1 MSAKILCID
10 DEPELRETIVEELTD
25 VGYET
30 VEADNG
36 RTGLAAIVENQ
47 PDLVL
52 CDINMPEMDG
62 TQLLQ
67 NLRVNHPDLA
77 DMPFIFLTAQ
87 ADRSAVLN
95 GKKLGADDYLTK
107 PIDFEL
113 LIATVEARLG
123 QVRRMEAKREQQLV
137 KLYRTVSSGGGA
149 PDGAK
154 PSTDD
159 PVPSRHSGPAPI
171 PPATRE
177 KLAGIAGDNDGQV
190 TAGRLQFIGLDI
202 IRHEFG
208 DRWPALEKRIF
219 DIAEKTIAKR
229 IDTVDVFRRDENNNY
244 VICFAQLDESEASF
258 KADRIASE
266 IREKIL
272 GECGQENAPPPQPIG
287 KTPPG
292 TSLPSQADAAS
303 RASQALRSD
312 VHSVPLSREEAQQTE
327 SVFDLVQARIDQ
339 AAAIRRQSDQSTLK
353 DVFET
358 SRLRLCDIDLRN
370 GSMTPF
376 KLAGFDERTQLKIDG
391 LISGRRNLG
400 DLTAQLN
407 TMQLGQV
414 AEQIYARTASSQTVV
429 IIDVGISTLE
439 NRRQLEPLLEM
450 LQSFDD
456 PVRNA
461 IALKLSGISEDVYP
475 TKLSGLAT
483 LVRPFC
489 RLVAV
494 ELGRPTLGTIDPV
507 EMRAPIV
514 TCRFDTIAAI
524 LEKSAPRIK
533 TLVQDVHEKKARFLV
548 HAIPDMDCKMQLSK
562 LGVDLLSMA

>member
-1 MSAKILCID
+1 MTAKILCID

-36 RTGLAAIVENQ
+36 RTGLAAIVEKQ

-123 QVRRMEAKREQQLV
+123 QVRRMEAKQEQQLV
-137 KLYRTVSSGGGA
+137 KLYRTVSSGGCA
-149 PDGAK
+149 PDEIKQATGGPTPPQPDN
-154 PSTDD
+154 PS
-159 PVPSRHSGPAPI
+159 PIPAP
-171 PPATRE
+171 TRE
-177 KLAGIAGDNDGQV
+177 KLASMAAGKGGQV
-190 TAGRLQFIGLDI
+190 TAGRLQFIGFDV
-202 IRHEFG
+202 IRDEFG
-208 DRWPALEKRIF
+208 DRWPALETRIF

-229 IDTVDVFRRDENNNY
+229 IDNVDVFRRDENNNY
-244 VICFAQLDESEASF
+244 VICFAQLDEAEASF

-272 GECGQENAPPPQPIG
+272 GECGQETGPPPQPIG
-287 KTPPG
+287 KSAPG
-292 TSLPSQADAAS
+292 ASRPDQNNAVS
-303 RASQALRSD
+303 RASQALRSE
-312 VHSVPLSREEAQQTE
+312 VHSIPLSFEEAQETE

-339 AAAIRRQSDQSTLK
+339 AASIRRQTDESTLK
-353 DVFET
+353 DIFET
-358 SRLRLCDIDLRN
+358 SKLRTSDIDLRN
-370 GSMTPF
+370 GSLTPF

-391 LISGRRNLG
+391 LIAGRRNTG
-400 DLTAQLN
+400 DLAAKLSM
-407 TMQLGQV
+407 MQLGQA
-414 AEQIYARTASSQTVV
+414 AEQIYARNASSKTVI

-439 NRRQLEPLLEM
+439 NRRQLEPLLEL
-450 LQSFDD
+450 LQSFDE

-461 IALKLSGISEDVYP
+461 IALKLTGISEDVYP
-475 TKLSGLAT
+475 AKLSGLAT

-494 ELGRPTLGTIDPV
+494 ELGRPTLGTIDPA
-507 EMRAPIV
+507 EMRTPIV
-514 TCRFDTIAAI
+514 ACRFDSIAGL

-533 TLVQDVHEKKARFLV
+533 TLAQDIHEKKARFLV
-548 HAIPDMDCKMQLSK
+548 QAIPDVENKAHLSK
-562 LGVDLLSMA
+562 LGVDLLSLA

>member
-123 QVRRMEAKREQQLV
+123 QVRRMEAKQEQQLV
-137 KLYRTVSSGGGA
+137 KLYRTVSGGGP

-154 PSTDD
+154 QAGDD
-159 PVPSRHSGPAPI
+159 PAPSPAGNSQPI
-171 PPATRE
+171 TPATRE
-177 KLAGIAGDNDGQV
+177 KLVSMAGSKEGHV
-190 TAGRLQFIGLDI
+190 TAGRMQFIGLDV
-202 IRHEFG
+202 IRDEFG
-208 DRWPALEKRIF
+208 DRWPALETRIF
-219 DIAEKTIAKR
+219 DIAEKTIARR
-229 IDTVDVFRRDENNNY
+229 IDNVDVFRRDESNNY
-244 VICFAQLDESEASF
+244 VICFAQLDEAEASF
-258 KADRIASE
+258 KADRIANE

-272 GECGQENAPPPQPIG
+272 GECGQASEPPPPVG
-287 KTPPG
+287 KAP
-292 TSLPSQADAAS
+292 QATADTDHHDIAS
-303 RASQALRSD
+303 RASQALRSE
-312 VHSVPLSREEAQQTE
+312 VHSIPLSPEEAQETE
-327 SVFDLVQARIDQ
+327 SVFDLVQARIEQ
-339 AAAIRRQSDQSTLK
+339 AASIRRQSDESTLK
-353 DVFET
+353 EVFET
-358 SRLRLCDIDLRN
+358 GKLRTCDIDLRN
-370 GSMTPF
+370 GSPTPF

-391 LISGRRNLG
+391 LIAGRRNTG
-400 DLTAQLN
+400 DLMAKLSM
-407 TMQLGQV
+407 MQLGQV
-414 AEQIYARTASSQTVV
+414 AEQIYARTASSQTVIMV
-429 IIDVGISTLE
+429 DITISTLE
-439 NRRQLEPLLEM
+439 NRRQLEPLLEL
-450 LQSFDD
+450 LQSFDE

-461 IALKLSGISEDVYP
+461 IALKLTGISEDVYP
-475 TKLSGLAT
+475 AKLSGLAT

-494 ELGRPTLGTIDPV
+494 ELGRPTLGTIDPA

-514 TCRFDTIAAI
+514 ACRFETIAPL
-524 LEKSAPRIK
+524 LEKTAPRIK
-533 TLVQDVHEKKARFLV
+533 TLAQDVHEKKARFLI
-548 HAIPDMDCKMQLSK
+548 HAIPDMENKVQLSK
-562 LGVDLLSMA
+562 LGVDLLSLA